1 MVDKDRLSSETALLV
16 FDMINVHVKTPD
28 GAVKGHYAP
37 ILEGIVDL
45 VMGSRDRGLP
55 IIFAYA
61 NHRQDNKTTAVTY
74 RDTDNR
80 LRPIGEQPEQPI
92 AVVSEGSW
100 GNQIIDDL
108 SASASDFFIPKYR
121 WSAFHQTYLD
131 LLCRTMGIKRLVLL
145 GGSTDVGIASTAF
158 SARDLDYHLIFAHDG
173 SVSPEKDN
181 HEQFMRRIFPRMG
194 IVRSVAEIW
203 EMLDH

>member
-1 MVDKDRLSSETALLV
+1 MIEKNRLGPETAVLV
-16 FDMINVHVKTPD
+16 FDMINVHVKTAA
-28 GAVKGHYAP
+28 GEVNANYAP
-37 ILEGIVDL
+37 ILDGIVQL
-45 VMGSRDRGLP
+45 VSASRSQGLP

-61 NHRQDNKTTAVTY
+61 NHRRDNKTTAVTY

-80 LRPIGEQPEQPI
+80 LRPIGADSEQPV

-100 GNQIIDDL
+100 GNQIIDEL
-108 SASASDFFIPKYR
+108 NATESDFYIPKYR

-131 LLCRTMGIKRLVLL
+131 LLCRTMGVRRLVLL

-158 SARDLDYHLIFAHDG
+158 SARDLDYHLIFSHDG

-181 HEQFMRRIFPRMG
+181 HEQCMRRIFPRMG
-194 IVRSVAEIW
+194 IVRSVSEIRS
-203 EMLDH
+203 MLG

>member
-1 MVDKDRLSSETALLV
+1 MIDKDRLDSETALLV
-16 FDMINVHVKTPD
+16 FDMINVHVKTPE
-28 GAVKGHYAP
+28 GVVNGNYAP
-37 ILEGIVDL
+37 ILEGIVGL
-45 VMGSRDRGLP
+45 VTASREHGLP

-80 LRPIGEQPEQPI
+80 LRPIGVKREQPI

-100 GNQIIDDL
+100 GNQIIDEL
-108 SASASDFFIPKYR
+108 NTSASDFFIPKYR

-131 LLCRTMGIKRLVLL
+131 LLCRTMGVKRLVLL

-158 SARDLDYHLIFAHDG
+158 SARDLDYHLLFAHDG

-181 HEQFMRRIFPRMG
+181 HDQCMRRIFPRMG
-194 IVRSVAEIW
+194 IVRSVAEIRK
-203 EMLDH
+203 MLG